1 MTTDAPFVL
10 CTVQDGH
17 RLLLS
22 GQAVLRP
29 GDQWLF
35 SAETARS
42 HAAQGFVAI
51 DGPPPSTTPTG
62 EAEHMG
68 V

>member
-1 MTTDAPFVL
+1 MGAPAPFVL
-10 CTVQDGH
+10 CTVQHGH

-22 GQAVLRP
+22 GQAILRP

-35 SAETARS
+35 SAESARS
-42 HAAQGFVAI
+42 YAAQGFVVI

-62 EAEHMG
+62 DA
-68 V
+68 

>member
-1 MTTDAPFVL
+1 MSDAPFVL
-10 CTVQDGH
+10 CTVQRGH

-22 GQAVLRP
+22 GQALLRP

-42 HAAQGFVAI
+42 YAAQGFVVI
-51 DGPPPSTTPTG
+51 DGPPPPTNPTTG
-62 EAEHMG
+62 A
-68 V
+68 